1 MLTLGY
7 SKWYCVTH
15 GERNYVDDLGVL
27 PGRKEGRKEK
37 SNENHVK
44 FNEHSGTINENKSKL
59 NEKHIYTN

>member
-27 PGRKEGRKEK
+27 PGRKEGRKEGK
-37 SNENHVK
+37 K
-44 FNEHSGTINENKSKL
+44 Q
-59 NEKHIYTN
+59 